1 MYLEKSSWDFPVIIS
16 FGLDVNM
23 STNSATE
30 ELSVCKNQCYKRL
43 IKFKKASDH
52 LEDFK
57 QEFKGIFK
65 DNGRPRT
72 KRLFSRDED
81 RENLLGGKRCV
92 TTLKTAA
99 GKTN

>member
-43 IKFKKASDH
+43 IKFKKASKH
-52 LEDFK
+52 LEEVK
-57 QEFKGIFK
+57 QGSKGIFNG
-65 DNGRPRT
+65 NGRPRT
-72 KRLFSRDED
+72 KRLFSRDEGG
-81 RENLLGGKRCV
+81 ENL
-92 TTLKTAA
+92 
-99 GKTN
+99 